1 MKKIKIIKK
10 IIINGDFNGKYQGKE
25 ISDLDNT
32 NFLDYDINIFK
43 AEVTN
48 AVKKEYLEYIS
59 NNSISF
65 KLKQLK
71 DVKIGLVESELE
83 NNYKFIEDLED
94 VVIYDIEFYDVTKDL
109 NETYGAIRGKIYAN
123 ISYEEEI
130 ELVPL
135 PPQKKGEIVKQ
146 KLRKVKEKVKY
157 NFFPVLSKVFYIL
170 LAICLIAI
178 FKENTLYLLL
188 IGLGIYFFRV
198 ILKFIID
205 FIFKSSY
212 IVLIVLILFGLFTF
226 FTNSFEKTETDN
238 VEIEEI
244 ENDINFS
251 KIISRP
257 HSWFD
262 NSNRKHSSVF
272 KFKYGDYLKSKEN
285 KENIDNYYNNEVLYK
300 TILNFDKSKLD
311 LIYDVY
317 NEIKLK
323 GNYSR
328 KEFADVIIS
337 SVQSIPYS
345 FNIPLDCN
353 NTTSLPE
360 VYKDGIN
367 SGTSCISYVKHD
379 ILTPLE
385 FFNYFKGDCDSRTT
399 LLFTLL
405 KKFNYDV
412 VILNSDL
419 YTHSMLGINVP
430 SRGKYKL
437 VNGKKYFFC
446 ETTYPG
452 WKIGVLPPDTQNISK
467 WYVALK

>member
-32 NFLDYDINIFK
+32 NFLDYDINIFR

-48 AVKKEYLEYIS
+48 TVKKEYLEYIS
-59 NNSISF
+59 NDSISL
-65 KLKQLK
+65 KLKELK
-71 DVKIGLVESELE
+71 DVKISLGANEFEDK
-83 NNYKFIEDLED
+83 YKFLEDLED
-94 VVIYDIEFYDVTKDL
+94 VVIYDIKFFNVTKDL
-109 NETYGAIRGKIYAN
+109 KETYGSIKGKIYAN

-130 ELVPL
+130 EVVPL

-146 KLRKVKEKVKY
+146 KFRKVKDKVKY

-212 IVLIVLILFGLFTF
+212 IVFIVLILFGLFAF
-226 FTNSFEKTETDN
+226 FTNSFENIDTND
-238 VEIEEI
+238 VDIEEI
-244 ENDINFS
+244 DDNADYSE
-251 KIISRP
+251 IISRP

-272 KFKYGDYLKSKEN
+272 QFKYGDYLKSKEN
-285 KENIDNYYNNEVLYK
+285 KENIGSYNTNEVLYK

-311 LIYDVY
+311 LIYDAF

-345 FNIPLDCN
+345 FNIPSDCN
-353 NTTSLPE
+353 NTASLPK

-419 YTHSMLGINVP
+419 YTHSMLGINVQ
-430 SRGKYKL
+430 SRGKYKI

-452 WKIGVLPPDTQNISK
+452 WKIGVLSPDTQNISK

>member
-59 NNSISF
+59 NSSISF

-71 DVKIGLVESELE
+71 DVKIGLVESELG

-94 VVIYDIEFYDVTKDL
+94 VVIYDIKFYNVTKDL
-109 NETYGAIRGKIYAN
+109 NETFGALRGKIYAN

-212 IVLIVLILFGLFTF
+212 IVLIVLILFLGAVQLLSISILSEYIGKILEETKKRP
-226 FTNSFEKTETDN
+226 SFIVK
-238 VEIEEI
+238 
-244 ENDINFS
+244 
-251 KIISRP
+251 K
-257 HSWFD
+257 
-262 NSNRKHSSVF
+262 
-272 KFKYGDYLKSKEN
+272 
-285 KENIDNYYNNEVLYK
+285 
-300 TILNFDKSKLD
+300 ILN
-311 LIYDVY
+311 
-317 NEIKLK
+317 N
-323 GNYSR
+323 
-328 KEFADVIIS
+328 
-337 SVQSIPYS
+337 
-345 FNIPLDCN
+345 
-353 NTTSLPE
+353 
-360 VYKDGIN
+360 
-367 SGTSCISYVKHD
+367 
-379 ILTPLE
+379 
-385 FFNYFKGDCDSRTT
+385 
-399 LLFTLL
+399 
-405 KKFNYDV
+405 KK
-412 VILNSDL
+412 
-419 YTHSMLGINVP
+419 
-430 SRGKYKL
+430 K
-437 VNGKKYFFC
+437 
-446 ETTYPG
+446 
-452 WKIGVLPPDTQNISK
+452 
-467 WYVALK
+467 